1 MFDAMKKIAIVSL
14 LVSLFTGGCADFLE
28 EDLITRE
35 SVESSFETE
44 EGIESVI
51 AGAYVS
57 LRAWYGRENG
67 WDFTEAGTDIYTW
80 GADNRSPAFCTYNST
95 LANEEQQRSAAMWA
109 ELYTAVN
116 TCNVILSLIP
126 DSPME
131 NKDLLME
138 REGEVR
144 FLRAHYLW
152 QITET
157 WGDVVL
163 DTLPTNQAS
172 HEAYRSSEE
181 EFYNVIFTDL
191 EKAQKMVA
199 ETPAEYGRISKPI
212 VEAFLARM
220 HLTRGNYSQAKI
232 FADQVIENYGYSLE
246 ADWSDLWSPGNEST
260 NSEVVWPIVYSD
272 NLTTMTPR
280 IMYYDEDEGAWILY
294 DKEGIIQREGG
305 NQGLVMWQ
313 YRYEEVPKSGMNRNL
328 VDGRGFQRWMPT
340 RFLIELFDASADQRF
355 HGSFQDT
362 WICNTLETSP
372 LWQDEHRIDGV
383 LVPVPA
389 EKIGTYRYDIGDTA
403 MILVNRSIPLSEKA
417 QAKSRGPGGP
427 LYYQP
432 EAGYLTIDMDEMY
445 KLNAEGQYASRA
457 MFFPINKK
465 YSDTTNLNIGEVAA
479 GKRDIF
485 VIRIAEMYLVSAE
498 ASMMDGDPTGA
509 YGRLEELADA
519 RSFTADGA
527 GLLAGY
533 GVNSGADLDIDFILD
548 ERARELATE
557 HLRWFDLKRTGKL
570 VERLSAHNPDAA
582 ENIQDYHNK
591 RFIPQSM
598 LDAVFNKDDFQQNP
612 GYN

>member
-1 MFDAMKKIAIVSL
+1 MKKTALIAL
-14 LVSLFTGGCADFLE
+14 LTGLFAVGCTDFLE

-44 EGIESVI
+44 EGFESIV

-67 WDFTEAGTDIYTW
+67 WDFTEAGTDLYTW
-80 GADNRSPAFCTYNST
+80 GADNRSPAFCTYNSA

-116 TCNVILSLIP
+116 TCNVILALLPESSLNN
-126 DSPME
+126 E
-131 NKDLLME
+131 ALLRQ

-163 DTLPTNQAS
+163 DTIPTTGAS
-172 HEAYRSSEE
+172 HEANRSSEE
-181 EFYNVIFTDL
+181 DFYQVIFSDL
-191 EKAQKMVA
+191 EKALGLLSGS
-199 ETPAEYGRISKPI
+199 TGEYGRISEPI

-220 HLTRGNYSQAKI
+220 YLTRGEYKEAKI
-232 FADQVIENYGYSLE
+232 LADKVIDEYGFNLDPE
-246 ADWSDLWSPGNEST
+246 WNNLWALGNESNNT
-260 NSEVVWPIVYSD
+260 EVIWPIVYSD
-272 NLTTMTPR
+272 NLTTMSPR
-280 IMYYDEDEGAWILY
+280 IMFY

-313 YRYEEVPKSGMNRNL
+313 FRYEEVPKSGMARNV

-340 RFLIELFDASADQRF
+340 RFLIELFDASLDQRF
-355 HGSFQDT
+355 KGSFQDT

-372 LWQDEHRIDGV
+372 LWQSEQRIDGE
-383 LVPVPA
+383 LVAVPPD
-389 EKIGTYRYDIGDTA
+389 KVGTYRYNIGDTA
-403 MILVNRSIPLSEKA
+403 MFLANREIPLAEKA
-417 QAKSRGPGGP
+417 QAKSMGPGGSH
-427 LYYQP
+427 YYHP
-432 EAGYLTIDMDEMY
+432 ESGYLTIDMNDMY
-445 KLNAEGQYASRA
+445 RLNSSNQYANRA
-457 MFFPINKK
+457 IFFPMNKK
-465 YSDTTNLNIGEVAA
+465 YSDSTNLVIGEVAA
-479 GKRDIF
+479 GKRDF
-485 VIRIAEMYLVSAE
+485 FAIRIAEMYLISAE
-498 ASMMDGDPTGA
+498 AALLDGDPNGA
-509 YGRLEELADA
+509 YARLEELADA
-519 RSFTADGA
+519 RSFAGDGA
-527 GLLAGY
+527 ALLASY
-533 GVNSGADLDIDFILD
+533 GVTSAADIDIDFILD

-557 HLRWFDLKRTGKL
+557 QLRWFDLKRTRKL
-570 VERLSAHNPDAA
+570 VQRLNLHNPDAA
-582 ENIQDYHNK
+582 PNIQEYHNK